1 LDVADAE
8 IPDAEATFVAA
19 PPHRPPVAAASAKV
33 TTDSAVLGGVA
44 VAKQAIEFLAAVI
57 GLIGGLGVLVGW
69 LS

>member
-1 LDVADAE
+1 
-8 IPDAEATFVAA
+8 
-19 PPHRPPVAAASAKV
+19 VAAASAKV